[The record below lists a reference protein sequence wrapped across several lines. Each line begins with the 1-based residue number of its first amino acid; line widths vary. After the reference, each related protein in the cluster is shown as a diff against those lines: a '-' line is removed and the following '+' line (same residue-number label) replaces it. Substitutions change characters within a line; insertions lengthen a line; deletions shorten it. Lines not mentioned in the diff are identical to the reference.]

1 MDNSKILI
9 YDGSFNGFLTAVFV
23 GFDEN
28 IEVMGFQKIHSSQKG
43 LFSDAQTIYTQVS
56 KAKRVWDSIEKKNSR
71 AIKNIY
77 FAFLSETDGIDFMLY
92 KYIRRLFSAM
102 NPVYIEEYNA
112 LEMKISQLAK
122 NVGREK
128 QRIERLLEFKSTE
141 DNIYMAEIETTYN
154 ILPIISRH
162 FRNKYPKNQWIIF
175 DRKRNYGMY
184 YNLVSVEIISSETK
198 ALYLGQNFKNSNYI
212 NNNYRCAV

>member
-43 LFSDAQTIYTQVS
+43 LFSDAQTIYTQIS

-184 YNLVSVEIISSETK
+184 YNLVSVEIISPETK
-198 ALYLGQNFKNSNYI
+198 ALYLGQNFKNNNYV